1 MTQRQAK
8 DQSLNYFYRM
18 WFVLGYLLIARLCA
32 MVGVPLNDST
42 EARYAEIA
50 RLMLDT
56 GNWITPMHHPGAF
69 FWAKPPLST
78 WLSAASMGLFGVSAW
93 AARLPALI
101 LSIVILAYV
110 WQFAKKYRDRQYA
123 ITVVLLLAG
132 SFYFFLDAGTVMTD
146 PALLTSTT
154 LSILFF
160 WQAVMQGSRLASY
173 GFFVGLGVGLLA
185 KGPIAVVLIGLPLF
199 AWTLYFRQWRA
210 LWQRLPW
217 IKGSVLMLVIA
228 LPWYIAAE
236 MRTPGFLNYFIVG
249 EHLQRFLTPGW
260 QGDKYGFAHHA
271 PIGMIWVYALLGFM
285 PWSLVCL
292 GIWKR
297 SLHVSP
303 SYEEKNWLGFVWFCA
318 LMPLV
323 FFTLARNIIYPYVFP
338 ALPFMALLLTEYL
351 HRKQIIA
358 PLRQWLL
365 WGATVVGSGF
375 LLVTALFIYKPE
387 WVSKS
392 QDRVIAS
399 VTAPLIYWNGSLDY
413 SAEFYSQ
420 GKARATLD
428 EQQLLTWLN
437 QDTLPHYIVVAPNL
451 QRLPLPASLSKH
463 MVPVAQIP
471 YHYALYTV
479 YRWE

>member
-1 MTQRQAK
+1 MK
-8 DQSLNYFYRM
+8 QSKSNDLSLTYVNGM
-18 WFVLGYLLIARLCA
+18 WWVLAFLLMARLCA
-32 MVGVPLNDST
+32 MIGVPLNDST

-50 RLMLDT
+50 RLMLET
-56 GNWITPMHHPGAF
+56 GNWISPMHHPGVV

-93 AARLPALI
+93 AARLPALL
-101 LSIVILAYV
+101 LSIGILAYL
-110 WQFAKKYRDRQYA
+110 WQFAKKYRNQNYA
-123 ITVVLLLAG
+123 ITVVLLLSG

-146 PALLTSTT
+146 PALLTATT
-154 LSILFF
+154 FSILFF
-160 WQAVMQGSRLASY
+160 WQAVMQDNRFAGY
-173 GFFVGLGVGLLA
+173 GFFVGLGIGLLA

-199 AWTLYFRQWRA
+199 AWTLYFRQWQP

-217 IKGSVLMLVIA
+217 VKGSVLMLAIA

-249 EHLQRFLTPGW
+249 EHIQRFLTPGW

-271 PIGMIWVYALLGFM
+271 PMGMIWIYALLGFM
-285 PWSLVCL
+285 PWSLLCL
-292 GIWKR
+292 GICKHR
-297 SLHVSP
+297 ADMSP
-303 SYEEKNWLGFVWFCA
+303 SYEEKTWLGFLWFCA

-323 FFTLARNIIYPYVFP
+323 FFTMARNIIYPYVFP

-351 HRKQIIA
+351 HRKQIIVL
-358 PLRQWLL
+358 LRPWLL

-375 LLVTALFIYKPE
+375 LFVTVLFIFKPE

-399 VTAPLIYWNGSLDY
+399 VPAPVIYWSGSLDY
-413 SAEFYSQ
+413 SAEFYSL

-428 EQQLLTWLN
+428 EPQLLTWLQ
-437 QDTLPHYIVVAPNL
+437 QDSSPHYIVVASNA
-451 QRLPLPASLSKH
+451 RKLPLPDNLSKH
-463 MVPVAQIP
+463 MISVAKIP
-471 YHYALYTV
+471 YHYALYTI